1 MRRSFHSAAEA
12 GSGRGIGNWSSFS
25 FELVAAYKVYQSPP
39 TLTSTTAYMQRSKT
53 ASAARSATLLAILG
67 AGAALSSHAAPS
79 LPKLPVTAAKISAAA
94 PVQLQSKIRWVPVRH
109 GAKTLRTL
117 DAGSRLLLARSAAQ
131 TAGLA
136 TVGLS
141 YQDVYGVID
150 AETSWVP
157 RDGMGRNGVTSM
169 GLAQFEPATAK
180 GLGLKDANDPVQAV
194 HAAAVYMK
202 MGAEWAS
209 RKIAHLKLS
218 PEQRAAKLRE
228 GVSVY
233 YNLSVRGRNK
243 WDGINTAQLPVE
255 TQRHIR
261 NVRSGA
267 QEALE
272 LAGKVATA

>member
-1 MRRSFHSAAEA
+1 M
-12 GSGRGIGNWSSFS
+12 
-25 FELVAAYKVYQSPP
+25 QS
-39 TLTSTTAYMQRSKT
+39 SKT
-53 ASAARSATLLAILG
+53 ASAARTAALIAFLG
-67 AGAALSSHAAPS
+67 AASLSSHAAPS
-79 LPKLPVTAAKISAAA
+79 GHKHPTASPAAA
-94 PVQLQSKIRWVPVRH
+94 RHAHHPAKIRWVPVRH
-109 GAKTLRTL
+109 GAKTLRTP
-117 DAGSRLLLARSAAQ
+117 DAGSRIALARSAAQ
-131 TAGLA
+131 NAGLA
-136 TVGLS
+136 SVGLS
-141 YQDVYGVID
+141 YQDVYGVIE

-169 GLAQFEPATAK
+169 GLAQFEPTTAK

-202 MGAEWAS
+202 QGAEWAAH
-209 RKIAHLKLS
+209 KIAHLKLS
-218 PEQRAAKLRE
+218 PQQYAAKLRE

-243 WDGINTAQLPVE
+243 WDGFNTAQLPVE

-272 LAGKVATA
+272 LAAKVAAA

>member
-1 MRRSFHSAAEA
+1 MERTKKVTALRTAAVIALVGSAATL
-12 GSGRGIGNWSSFS
+12 SSQAA
-25 FELVAAYKVYQSPP
+25 VASPV
-39 TLTSTTAYMQRSKT
+39 KKH
-53 ASAARSATLLAILG
+53 ASASTATRSAAQPLQ
-67 AGAALSSHAAPS
+67 
-79 LPKLPVTAAKISAAA
+79 AKI
-94 PVQLQSKIRWVPVRH
+94 KWVPVRH
-109 GAKTLRTL
+109 GARTLRTL
-117 DAGSRLLLARSAAQ
+117 DSGSRLALARSAAE

-136 TVGLS
+136 SVGLS

-150 AETSWVP
+150 AETDWVP
-157 RDGMGRNGVTSM
+157 RDGMGRNGVTSL

-180 GLGLKDANDPVQAV
+180 GFGIQDVHDPVQAV
-194 HAAAVYMK
+194 HGAARYMK
-202 MGAEWAS
+202 EGAEWAA

-243 WDGINTAQLPVE
+243 WDGANTAQLPVE

-267 QEALE
+267 QEALQ
-272 LAGKVATA
+272 LAAKFAA

>member
-1 MRRSFHSAAEA
+1 L
-12 GSGRGIGNWSSFS
+12 GRGFGNRSALS
-25 FELVAAYKVYQSPP
+25 FELVAAYTVYQSPP
-39 TLTSTTAYMQRSKT
+39 TATSTIAYMQASKT
-53 ASAARSATLLAILG
+53 ASAARTAAFIALIGGAT
-67 AGAALSSHAAPS
+67 LSSHAAPS
-79 LPKLPVTAAKISAAA
+79 MPKKPVAKRASATAPA
-94 PVQLQSKIRWVPVRH
+94 PPHAKIRWVPVRH

-117 DAGSRLLLARSAAQ
+117 DPSSRLLLARSAAQ
-131 TAGLA
+131 RAGLA
-136 TVGLS
+136 SVGLS

-202 MGAEWAS
+202 MGAEWAAQ
-209 RKIAHLKLS
+209 KIAHLKLS

-243 WDGINTAQLPVE
+243 WDGFNTAQLPVE

-272 LAGKVATA
+272 LAGQVASA

>member
-1 MRRSFHSAAEA
+1 M
-12 GSGRGIGNWSSFS
+12 
-25 FELVAAYKVYQSPP
+25 QS
-39 TLTSTTAYMQRSKT
+39 SKT
-53 ASAARSATLLAILG
+53 AIAARTAALIAFLG
-67 AGAALSSHAAPS
+67 AASLSSHAAPS
-79 LPKLPVTAAKISAAA
+79 GPKHPAASPAHAASHAQA
-94 PVQLQSKIRWVPVRH
+94 PVRAKHAPLHAKMRWVPVRH

-117 DAGSRLLLARSAAQ
+117 DAGSRIALARSAAQ
-131 TAGLA
+131 NAGLA
-136 TVGLS
+136 SVGLS

-169 GLAQFEPATAK
+169 GLAQFEPTTAK

-202 MGAEWAS
+202 QGAQWAA

-218 PEQRAAKLRE
+218 PQQYAAKLRE

-243 WDGINTAQLPVE
+243 WDGFNTAQLPVE

-267 QEALE
+267 EEALE
-272 LAGKVATA
+272 LAAKVAAA